1 MRQFWVVAGIFL
13 MIISL
18 VKTQEPPTNLTIN
31 KIERLAD
38 AEDGLSFNV
47 CYDENEPE
55 NTDLYILIIK
65 SGNVETLHNGT
76 TLAPEHCV
84 TFAGNIAKFS
94 KKKVNFLLNALKT
107 EDDSLLA
114 TGQAAFENFP
124 DFPDPLTV
132 SSADDPV
139 KNDKKMLRVNGN
151 MKEMEFID
159 IGGTIVSSELISYYL
174 EVDAIPESLQ
184 PCITNTNDDIL
195 VCDVVTA
202 DTPTVESGPT
212 VISGL
217 LSYGYKK
224 INLPKVSAKLEF
236 EAASVVDDARGNPAS
251 DNLDIIFQDKLCTS
265 EPIGQGACDIDW
277 DKPGN
282 QVADIRLVGVL
293 GDVMQEAILHSI
305 PDRELVGEII
315 GTDTYEARWL
325 ILSDSPNDDDKLYM
339 LTKRS
344 FSEVTDDETDE
355 TVYVDCSETTLH
367 HCFGYFPGIKSDT
380 YRITVQ
386 DHKKSEDYMINVQD
400 HKKPEDYN
408 GDKKIQSE
416 PFTIPPTTLLGL
428 EIKQLRFDW
437 HQNDIEVNASVC
449 FYHIITPDIES
460 VFSHYEILIINGKGQ
475 WLKDKLTTHGT
486 VEGDLC
492 FTPLTINTEA
502 FDVTEGAK
510 VIVTQRAID
519 GFSVLSS
526 GETTLS

>member
-1 MRQFWVVAGIFL
+1 MAGICL
-13 MIISL
+13 IIISL
-18 VKTQEPPTNLTIN
+18 VKAPDPSTAELTIN

-38 AEDGLSFNV
+38 TEDGPSFNV
-47 CYDENEPE
+47 CYGEVEPE
-55 NTDLYILIIK
+55 NTALYILIIK
-65 SGNVETLHNGT
+65 FENVETLHNGT
-76 TLAPEHCV
+76 TLALEHCV
-84 TFAGNIAKFS
+84 TFVGNIAKFS

-107 EDDSLLA
+107 EDDSPLA
-114 TGQAAFENFP
+114 TGQAAFDKFP

-132 SSADDPV
+132 SIADDPL
-139 KNDKKMLRVNGN
+139 KNDKKMLRVNGSMN
-151 MKEMEFID
+151 GMEFTEMS
-159 IGGTIVSSELISYYL
+159 GTLVSSELISYYL
-174 EVDAIPESLQ
+174 EVDDIPKPLQ
-184 PCITNTNDDIL
+184 PCTPNTTEHIV
-195 VCDVVTA
+195 VCDVVVTA
-202 DTPTVESGPT
+202 EPLTRPPGPT
-212 VISGL
+212 VKSGL
-217 LSYGYKK
+217 LSYGYE
-224 INLPKVSAKLEF
+224 NVNPPNVSAKLEF
-236 EAASVVDDARGNPAS
+236 EAVSVVKDAS
-251 DNLDIIFQDKLCTS
+251 KKLDIIFLDKLCTS
-265 EPIGQGACDIDW
+265 NLTEQGACDIDW

-282 QVADIRLVGVL
+282 KVADIRLVGVL
-293 GDVMQEAILHSI
+293 DDVMQEAILHSI

-325 ILSDSPNDDDKLYM
+325 ILSDSQNNDDRFYM
-339 LTKRS
+339 LTKIA
-344 FSEVTDDETDE
+344 FSGNTGNE
-355 TVYVDCSETTLH
+355 TVYVDCSETLLE

-386 DHKKSEDYMINVQD
+386 DR
-400 HKKPEDYN
+400 KKPEEYN
-408 GDKKIQSE
+408 VDKKIQSK

-437 HQNDIEVNASVC
+437 HQNGIEVNASVC
-449 FYHIITPDIES
+449 FYHIITPDVES

-526 GETTLS
+526 GETILS